1 MPSPGLTRDSE
12 PSDPGSPL
20 LSWEEIHPK
29 LLLPPVRRSPVR
41 DDSHITTLLSASSY
55 HLPKQSSYRSETR
68 QPHHAH
74 AQLYGGLIVN
84 VPSSPEEEVNNR
96 DSPEPEPPKRRP
108 RRVSSPSPDNEPSS
122 ALVKKRG
129 RPRKSSSRQIDKEPD
144 EVGMSSFLF
153 YRLLLN
159 ETSDDGF
166 KSD

>member
-55 HLPKQSSYRSETR
+55 HLPEQSSYRSETR

-84 VPSSPEEEVNNR
+84 VPSSPEEANNR
-96 DSPEPEPPKRRP
+96 DSPEPEPPKRRR

-144 EVGMSSFLF
+144 EVGLSPLCSTV
-153 YRLLLN
+153 YY
-159 ETSDDGF
+159 
-166 KSD
+166 

>member
-1 MPSPGLTRDSE
+1 MPSPGLT
-12 PSDPGSPL
+12 SDPEISDPESPL

-55 HLPKQSSYRSETR
+55 HLPEQSSYRSEAR
-68 QPHHAH
+68 QPGHAH

-96 DSPEPEPPKRRP
+96 DSPEQEPPKRRH
-108 RRVSSPSPDNEPSS
+108 RRVSSPDNELSS

-144 EVGMSSFLF
+144 EVGLSPFCSIVD
-153 YRLLLN
+153 Y
-159 ETSDDGF
+159 
-166 KSD
+166 